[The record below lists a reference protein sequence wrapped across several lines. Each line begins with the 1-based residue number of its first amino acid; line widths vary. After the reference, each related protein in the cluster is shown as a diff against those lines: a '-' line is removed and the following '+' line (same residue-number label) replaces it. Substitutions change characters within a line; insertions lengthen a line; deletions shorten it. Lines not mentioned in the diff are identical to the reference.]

1 MCLVNLK
8 GNFVN
13 NYART
18 VEDTVDFLIKNLYE
32 MNRLWIKLYNST
44 SKTRSQRE
52 TERNELNMLVGENI
66 VRLSSLE
73 GVTLNVYQTS
83 VLNQLLELV
92 QNCKDSLSQ
101 QYLTDS
107 IIQVFP
113 DEYHLHTLEKLFDG
127 CTKQIGRAHV

>member
-1 MCLVNLK
+1 MMAAGTAYAKSKEAPAKEIMKDLIEMAKGIQNPIRGLFLRYYMLK
-8 GNFVN
+8 KLKEVFPDVSGQFEGYFVN

-66 VRLSSLE
+66 VRLSS
-73 GVTLNVYQTS
+73 
-83 VLNQLLELV
+83 
-92 QNCKDSLSQ
+92 
-101 QYLTDS
+101 
-107 IIQVFP
+107 IP
-113 DEYHLHTLEKLFDG
+113 
-127 CTKQIGRAHV
+127 